1 MKKLFVFLATLLIV
15 ITNCPLCYSQMYS
28 SFIVEGTMRFK
39 NGNYDE
45 AIKIFRAAAAD
56 IEASQAEKDI
66 AREWIDK
73 CNAAKTR
80 IAEDTERKRVEKF
93 ILSSESLT
101 VPATSGDTLITIDA
115 GSPWSLVSYPSEW
128 CEVRDEKSG
137 ISVKYSENTSL
148 SPRNG
153 TIVLKSS
160 ITNRTKKYT
169 ITHEIPLMQAG
180 RDMSIVS
187 LYLRTVPGNAT
198 VLVGKEKE
206 AHKSGEILTLHEGE
220 TPISIRKT
228 DFKQFD
234 TTIVVVPY
242 EKENSRSLSISLIP
256 EFSIIELSVCP
267 EDGASFSYNNNPT
280 LKLDGHL
287 IDMEEFLS
295 DSSTRTFDDDK
306 PVEMYKLYHG
316 NFIAVP
322 GGQKHSVSMAAVDFE
337 PYAEEFEV
345 GSGEI
350 KPYSVN
356 LTAKSGTLTINAGGV
371 SSGTKVLIDSKVRG
385 EAPGTFRVAK
395 GTHTVSFQKDG
406 YMSKESVYLIE
417 TEEGKDVQID
427 LDMVQCAL
435 YSINSEPEG
444 ASVILDGVKRW
455 HTPVQDVRIP
465 CGLHSL
471 KVVKDGY
478 LSFNDDVYFRT
489 EGDSLDIFMQKAYP
503 LEVKSDMKKL
513 NIVFIDRTTKAVIK
527 TDSLTNST
535 VQIPYGKY
543 YLELRRFNAYDKSK
557 DEIKALEK
565 RFGKKDLAYR
575 GRLDFNETKKSIY
588 RLMFQDNSSFL
599 KGNYFLS
606 GMTLDSGSSVNT
618 GYRYLAN
625 AGLINLSFIPGYTT
639 SLVRVAL
646 FSPEDIADNHMY
658 LAASCLF
665 LNGEFRVGGSIIEG
679 LDANANI
686 SYSWTPDISGICVKN
701 KWNLS
706 YVSGTDLF
714 LGAEISSRIKVFN
727 VDLKIGEQLFINGKL
742 NRPATGVTS
751 SDRHYDAQSFEGV
764 QSAFVISA
772 GFTFGSTRGNRMI
785 RLF

>member
-1 MKKLFVFLATLLIV
+1 MNRLFVSLAI
-15 ITNCPLCYSQMYS
+15 ISMMIANCPLCYSQVYTS
-28 SFIVEGTMRFK
+28 LIEDGSDKFYK
-39 NGNYDE
+39 GNYDE
-45 AIKIFRAAAAD
+45 AIKIFQVAAED
-56 IEASQAEKDI
+56 RNASQAEKDI
-66 AREWIDK
+66 AKNWIVR
-73 CNAAKTR
+73 CNASLTK
-80 IAEDTERKRVEKF
+80 ELEKF
-93 ILSSESLT
+93 ILSSKILNVS
-101 VPATSGDTLITIDA
+101 AGSGDTLITIGA
-115 GSPWSLVSYPSEW
+115 RSPWALESFPSEW
-128 CEVRDEKSG
+128 CAVQKETSG
-137 ISVKYSENTSL
+137 ISVKFNENKSL

-153 TIVLKSS
+153 SIVLKSF
-160 ITNRTKKYT
+160 ITNREKKYT
-169 ITHEIPLMQAG
+169 ITHEIPLIQSG

-187 LYLRTVPGNAT
+187 LYLQTVPGNAT

-220 TPISIRKT
+220 IPISIRKT

-234 TTIVVVPY
+234 TTIVVAPY
-242 EKENSRSLSISLIP
+242 DKEKNRSLSIRLTP
-256 EFSIIELSVCP
+256 EFSIIELSVSP
-267 EDGASFSYNNNPT
+267 EDGASFSLSNNPT

-287 IDMEEFLS
+287 IDMDEFLS
-295 DSSTRTFDDDK
+295 DSSNRTFDDYK

-345 GSGEI
+345 GIGET
-350 KPYSVN
+350 KSYSVN
-356 LTAKSGTLTINAGGV
+356 LVAKSGTLTVNAGSV
-371 SSGTKVLIDSKVRG
+371 SVGTKVLIDSKVRG
-385 EAPGTFRVAK
+385 EAPGTFRVTK
-395 GTHTVSFQKDG
+395 GTHTVTFQKDG
-406 YMSKESVYLIE
+406 YMSKESAYLIE

-427 LDMVQCAL
+427 LDMMQCAL
-435 YSINSEPEG
+435 YSIISEPAG
-444 ASVILDGVKRW
+444 ASVILDGVNRW

-478 LSFNDDVYFRT
+478 LSFNENVYFRP

-503 LEVKSDMKKL
+503 LEVKSDTKKL
-513 NIVFIDRTTKAVIK
+513 NIVFIDRATKAVIK

-535 VQIPYGKY
+535 VQLPYGKY

-557 DEIKALEK
+557 DEVKALEK
-565 RFGKKDLAYR
+565 NSGKKDLAYR
-575 GRLDFNETKKSIY
+575 GRVDFNETKKSIY
-588 RLMFQDNSSFL
+588 RLTFQDNSSFL

-606 GMTLDSGSSVNT
+606 GIKLGSGSSVNT
-618 GYRYLAN
+618 GYRYMAN

-639 SLVRVAL
+639 SIVRVSL
-646 FSPEDIADNHMY
+646 FSPEDKADKHTY
-658 LAASCLF
+658 LSASCIF

-686 SYSWTPDISGICVKN
+686 SYSWNPDITGICEKN

-714 LGAEISSRIKVFN
+714 LGAEISSRIKVIN
-727 VDLKIGEQLFINGKL
+727 VNLKIGEQLFINGKL
-742 NRPATGVTS
+742 NRPATGNTS
-751 SDRHYDAQSFEGV
+751 TDWHYDVQSFGGV
-764 QSAFVISA
+764 QSAFVISV
-772 GFTFGSTRGNRMI
+772 GFTLGSTRGNRMI